1 MSDGGAVDLQRW
13 DLSLLEISPPPGFEG
28 TINAEII
35 VSDKG
40 FNGAQ
45 VTSVNSFSLE
55 VEQTNGLSKGI
66 MPDEMEPFSL
76 APDTM
81 QDSCLAWD
89 MDQTSQKEAED
100 TDVMTEEVL
109 SSHDTQISCI
119 DTDSYERADW

>member
-1 MSDGGAVDLQRW
+1 
-13 DLSLLEISPPPGFEG
+13 
-28 TINAEII
+28 
-35 VSDKG
+35 
-40 FNGAQ
+40 
-45 VTSVNSFSLE
+45 
-55 VEQTNGLSKGI
+55 

-76 APDTM
+76 APNTM

-109 SSHDTQISCI
+109 SSHDAQISCI